1 MTPPATSCTASERD
15 LLAANQRFYDAL
27 WADARLIDADQFNTW
42 PLMRAL
48 ARRRTASPR
57 AGLRPILP
65 LPHAVVDISASA
77 LSQLR
82 AHGARVAGGSI
93 TALPFADECFD
104 LVAALDIIEHVDDDD
119 TALAELARVVA
130 GGGVLVIATPLHPS
144 RFTVFDEFVGHR
156 RRYEPEHLLAKLT
169 DRGLTV
175 EQSAV
180 FGMQP
185 RSTGPLNLG
194 MWFLTRQRERAMWWY
209 NRVMPYAV
217 RTRRRSLAAGMIDT
231 AAVDEVLCLPQGANG
246 RKLADDVARSTWRR
260 RSGALHDRLRDSRS
274 ALHRPPGSAR

>member
-1 MTPPATSCTASERD
+1 MTQSAPSCTASERD
-15 LLAANQRFYDAL
+15 LLATNRRFYDAL

-48 ARRRTASPR
+48 AATARRRLEVAP
-57 AGLRPILP
+57 GLRPRLAIAGT
-65 LPHAVVDISASA
+65 HVVDISASA

-93 TALPFADECFD
+93 TALPFADESFD

-119 TALAELARVVA
+119 AALAELARVVA

-156 RRYEPEHLLAKLT
+156 RRYEPERLLAKLA
-169 DRGLTV
+169 DRGMTI

-185 RSTGPLNLG
+185 RSTGPLKLG
-194 MWFLTRQRERAMWWY
+194 MWFLTRQRARAMWWY

-217 RTRRRSLAAGMIDT
+217 RFQKALALAPGMIDT
-231 AAVDEVLCLPQGANG
+231 AAVDEVLLVCRKMPARPQGA
-246 RKLADDVARSTWRR
+246 
-260 RSGALHDRLRDSRS
+260 
-274 ALHRPPGSAR
+274 

>member
-1 MTPPATSCTASERD
+1 MVIRRTTAMAQPATSVASERD
-15 LLAANQRFYDAL
+15 LLAANQRLYDAL

-42 PLMRAL
+42 LLMRCSPRRRAAASKWRL
-48 ARRRTASPR
+48 GRGPSRLPARTSSTSARRRC
-57 AGLRPILP
+57 
-65 LPHAVVDISASA
+65 HN
-77 LSQLR
+77 R

-104 LVAALDIIEHVDDDD
+104 LSQPRHHRHVDDDD
-119 TALAELARVVA
+119 AALAELARVVA

-185 RSTGPLNLG
+185 RSTGPLKLG

-209 NRVMPYAV
+209 NRIMPYAV
-217 RTRRRSLAAGMIDT
+217 RFQKALALAPGMIDT
-231 AAVDEVLCLPQGANG
+231 AAVDEVLLVC
-246 RKLADDVARSTWRR
+246 RKTPVAES
-260 RSGALHDRLRDSRS
+260 
-274 ALHRPPGSAR
+274 RPPAS